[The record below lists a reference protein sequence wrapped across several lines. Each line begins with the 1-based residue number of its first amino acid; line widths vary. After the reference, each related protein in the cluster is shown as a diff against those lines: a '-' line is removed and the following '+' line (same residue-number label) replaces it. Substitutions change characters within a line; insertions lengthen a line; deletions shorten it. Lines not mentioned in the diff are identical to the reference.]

1 MTFLVELVETDPF
14 TACRGKHPDRHGNQA
29 KGKVAFPDSRSH
41 LKTPSVNSLGIAH
54 ESLRLAAHRA
64 RSKMDPCPVML
75 ILQNE

>member
-41 LKTPSVNSLGIAH
+41 LNDSFGKQPRDCHMNL
-54 ESLRLAAHRA
+54 
-64 RSKMDPCPVML
+64 
-75 ILQNE
+75 